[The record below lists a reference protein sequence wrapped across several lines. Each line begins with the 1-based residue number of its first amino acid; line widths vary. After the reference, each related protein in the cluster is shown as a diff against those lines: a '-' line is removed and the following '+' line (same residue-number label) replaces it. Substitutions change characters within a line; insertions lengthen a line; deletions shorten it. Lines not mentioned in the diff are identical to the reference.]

1 MDKCTVCC
9 DTYNKTNH
17 KKVTCPF
24 CNYESCK
31 TCNQTYLL
39 SIIEDPHCMKCKNE
53 FSREFVDSFCTK
65 RFRNVEYKKHR
76 EQVLYE
82 REMVRMPETQPHAE
96 YKIKMEKLRQE
107 YYLLLDSFYM
117 LRSMRDEAEVMSHP
131 TEIYNISMTKLRSD
145 IQNIVQEVNTLEVN
159 LTETG
164 IERFTRKCPSEIC
177 RGFLDKEWICG
188 LCTKSFC
195 NKCSEEI
202 GIRHVCDEKLV
213 KTMKLINK
221 DTKPCPKCGTMI
233 YKIDGCAQMWC
244 TDCHTAFD
252 WRSGRIETGR
262 VHNPHYFEFK
272 KRSRE
277 HGDIPCG
284 GRPTYDELVENDAN
298 EYILDLSYKLS
309 FIDRELIYR
318 YGDIYDDD
326 NLHLR
331 VDYLTN
337 VISDEDFKRE
347 LQKRDKY
354 KSKIE
359 EIRNIYEM
367 FSDTCGDLLRQWV
380 IDKNSTWD
388 ILYTVH
394 ELAIYSNQVISRI
407 QNRYNSS
414 VPHYIF
420 LKALKSTD
428 IEV

>member
-82 REMVRMPETQPHAE
+82 REMARMPETQPHAE

-131 TEIYNISMTKLRSD
+131 TETYNISMTKLRSD

-331 VDYLTN
+331 VNYLTN
-337 VISDEDFKRE
+337 EISDEDFKKE

-354 KSKIE
+354 KSKTE

-367 FSDTCGDLLRQWV
+367 FSDTCGDLLRQW
-380 IDKNSTWD
+380 ILDKNSTWD

>member
-1 MDKCTVCC
+1 
-9 DTYNKTNH
+9 
-17 KKVTCPF
+17 
-24 CNYESCK
+24 
-31 TCNQTYLL
+31 L

-82 REMVRMPETQPHAE
+82 REMARMPETQPHAE

-131 TEIYNISMTKLRSD
+131 TETYNISMTKLRSD

-331 VDYLTN
+331 VNYLTN
-337 VISDEDFKRE
+337 EISDEDFKKE

-354 KSKIE
+354 KSKTE

-367 FSDTCGDLLRQWV
+367 FSDTCGDLLRQW
-380 IDKNSTWD
+380 ILDKNSTWD

>member
-82 REMVRMPETQPHAE
+82 REMARMPETQPHAE
-96 YKIKMEKLRQE
+96 YKIKMEKLRQD
-107 YYLLLDSFYM
+107 YYSLLDSFYM
-117 LRSMRDEAEVMSHP
+117 IRSMRNEAEIKSHS
-131 TEIYNISMTKLRSD
+131 TEQYDESMAKIRHD
-145 IQNIVQEVNTLEVN
+145 IQNIVREVNTLEVN
-159 LTETG
+159 ITETNL
-164 IERFTRKCPSEIC
+164 ERFTRKCPSESC
-177 RGFLDKEWICG
+177 RGFLDMEWVCG
-188 LCTKSFC
+188 LCSKTFC
-195 NKCSEEI
+195 DKCGEEI
-202 GIRHVCDEKLV
+202 VDGHVCDEKLV

-284 GRPTYDELVENDAN
+284 GKPTYEELSSNGAN
-298 EYILDLSYKLS
+298 ENILNLSVKLS
-309 FIDRELIYR
+309 IIDRDLIYK
-318 YGDIYDDD
+318 YGDIHDDD
-326 NLHLR
+326 NLYLR

-337 VISDEDFKRE
+337 EITDEDFKKE
-347 LQKRDKY
+347 LQKRDKH
-354 KSKIE
+354 KCKITD
-359 EIRNIYEM
+359 IRNIYEM
-367 FSDTCGDLLRQWV
+367 FSDTCGDLLRQWML
-380 IDKNSTWD
+380 DTTKTKD
-388 ILYTVH
+388 IMHTVH
-394 ELAIYSNQVISRI
+394 GLADYSNKVIMNIR
-407 QNRYNSS
+407 NRYNCS
-414 VPHYIF
+414 VPYYIF
-420 LKALKSTD
+420 LRAL
-428 IEV
+428 

>member
-1 MDKCTVCC
+1 
-9 DTYNKTNH
+9 
-17 KKVTCPF
+17 
-24 CNYESCK
+24 
-31 TCNQTYLL
+31 
-39 SIIEDPHCMKCKNE
+39 MK
-53 FSREFVDSFCTK
+53 
-65 RFRNVEYKKHR
+65 
-76 EQVLYE
+76 
-82 REMVRMPETQPHAE
+82 
-96 YKIKMEKLRQE
+96 I
-107 YYLLLDSFYM
+107 
-117 LRSMRDEAEVMSHP
+117 EAEIKSHP
-131 TEIYNISMTKLRSD
+131 TEQYEESMTKIRRD

-164 IERFTRKCPSEIC
+164 VERFTRKCPSETC
-177 RGFLDKEWICG
+177 RGFLDKEWVCG

-195 NKCSEEI
+195 DKCSEEI
-202 GIRHVCDEKLV
+202 GIGHVCDEKLV

-298 EYILDLSYKLS
+298 EYLLDLSYKLT

-331 VDYLTN
+331 VNYLTN
-337 VISDEDFKRE
+337 EISDEDFKKE

-367 FSDTCGDLLRQWV
+367 FSDTCGDLLRQW
-380 IDKNSTWD
+380 ILDKSSTWD

-394 ELAIYSNQVISRI
+394 ELALYSNQVISRI